1 MKLFNKIKKT
11 LCKRGLTSHEICIV
25 EVYLDR
31 EIEIMKKLLNEKDDT
46 WAIEHDIQCLK
57 NAILYLN
64 NELY

>member
-1 MKLFNKIKKT
+1 MKFFNKIKKT
-11 LCKRGLTSHEICIV
+11 LHKRYLTSHEICIT
-25 EVYLDR
+25 EVYLTKQIHELEKFAID
-31 EIEIMKKLLNEKDDT
+31 KDDK